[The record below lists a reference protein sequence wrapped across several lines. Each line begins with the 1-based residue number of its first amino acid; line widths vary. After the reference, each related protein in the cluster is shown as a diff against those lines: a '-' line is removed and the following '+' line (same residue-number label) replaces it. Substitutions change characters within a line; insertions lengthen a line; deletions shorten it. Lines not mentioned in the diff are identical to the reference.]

1 MKKVHGV
8 TQLVEVLLKNLK
20 IGGSI
25 PDGNFH

>member
-1 MKKVHGV
+1 MKAGHGV
-8 TQLVEVLLKNLK
+8 AQLVEVLLKSLK